1 VLVLDLLAIR
11 ANFGIWVKLTHALMF
26 AVRHLPDDALGVERE
41 VMALDKSRPAIRLAM
56 SQ

>member
-1 VLVLDLLAIR
+1 MLVLDLLAIR